1 MINLLNLSES
11 QFLLSNRSKTTL
23 FVVLS
28 LSFVQLFVTPWTAAH
43 QALLSFT
50 VSQSFLKFMSIKSV
64 MLSNYL
70 IFCCPLLL
78 LPSVFPSIRVFSN
91 GSALHIRWPKYWS
104 FSISPSNGYSWLISF
119 RIDWFDLLTVQGTR
133 KSLQHHNLKASV
145 LQQSAF
151 CMV

>member
-78 LPSVFPSIRVFSN
+78 LPSLFPSIRVFSN

-104 FSISPSNGYSWLISF
+104 FSFCIA
-119 RIDWFDLLTVQGTR
+119 TVQDFQSYSGIDFNVVR
-133 KSLQHHNLKASV
+133 KGHFNSWSPLNV
-145 LQQSAF
+145 QQRF
-151 CMV
+151 IEYLHCVRYYK